1 MATFTR
7 ADVPEHHELG
17 HLGLYLR
24 AARIQREL
32 SQSELAARSTL
43 SQTQISYFE
52 AGQRV
57 PSLDQLLLIAR
68 VLDVSL
74 QKLLMGSD
82 RPGIELR
89 DIAIE
94 LRNLGIV
101 DLWVKNALVPG
112 AFRRPEEVIALV
124 LAPEE
129 PAPRIVEA
137 VPALLAWNEIDPI
150 LLQAHGLTNGPRTCT
165 RLAWLAD
172 VTLAIDKHGGFPGG
186 CRREALVRFTR
197 LVSAPDMSSGGWDNL
212 GRPMAR
218 LPSSALWRR
227 WRISYAAALDEFRA
241 RAKHLI
247 EQRDQPS
254 PGRLNNGPQPSHG
267 GRR

>member
-1 MATFTR
+1 MATFTK
-7 ADVPEHHELG
+7 ADVPEHQELRY
-17 HLGLYLR
+17 LGSYLR
-24 AARIQREL
+24 AARIQRVL

-57 PSLDQLLLIAR
+57 PSLEQLLLIAQA
-68 VLDVSL
+68 LDVSL
-74 QKLLMGSD
+74 QKLFAGSD
-82 RPGIELR
+82 RPGTELR

-94 LRNLGIV
+94 LRDLGIV

-112 AFRRPEEVIALV
+112 AFRRPEEIIALV

-129 PAPRIVEA
+129 PDPRIVEA
-137 VPALLAWNEIDPI
+137 VPGLLAWNEIDPI
-150 LLQAHGLTNGPRTCT
+150 LLQAHGATNGPQTCT

-172 VTLAIDKHGGFPGG
+172 VTLAIDKQGGFPGG

-197 LVSAPDMSSGGWDNL
+197 LVSTPDASRGSWDSL

-227 WRISYAAALDEFRA
+227 WRISYDATLDEFRA
-241 RAKHLI
+241 RAKHLN
-247 EQRDQPS
+247 EHREQPS
-254 PGRLNNGPQPSHG
+254 PSRFTNGLQPRHG